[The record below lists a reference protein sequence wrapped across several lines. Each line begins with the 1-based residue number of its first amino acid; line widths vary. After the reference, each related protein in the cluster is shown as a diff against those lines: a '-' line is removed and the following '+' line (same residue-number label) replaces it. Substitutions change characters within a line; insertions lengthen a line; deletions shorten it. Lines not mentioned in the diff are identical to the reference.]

1 MMRFLYI
8 GSNDVF
14 SRYELGFIASLSELG
29 EVDVIVLGYRTYFER
44 FSLASDNGVH
54 VVDLYE
60 VPCSGALLSFERARA
75 VSVFLDHCFLF

>member
-8 GSNDVF
+8 GSNDAF
-14 SRYELGFIASLSELG
+14 NRHELGFIASLSELG
-29 EVDVIVLGYRTYFER
+29 EVDVIVLGSRTHFER